1 MYRAGLEWILGF
13 KLHGDRLQIEPCI
26 PRFWREFEIVY
37 KRGSA
42 TYNIV
47 VENPHGLNRGVSR
60 IDVDGVQTG
69 DSQIELIDDGKTHV
83 VRVRLE
89 VVTAEV

>member
-1 MYRAGLEWILGF
+1 MYRAGLESILGF
-13 KLHGDRLQIEPCI
+13 KLRGDRLQIEPCI

-42 TYNIV
+42 TYNVV

-60 IDVDGVQTG
+60 IEVDGVHSG
-69 DSQIELIDDGKTHV
+69 AEQIELVDDGKPHV
-83 VRVRLE
+83 VRVTLD